1 MSFRVVIIGAVA
13 LGPKVACRLRRL
25 RPDAEIVMVDQD
37 RFISYGGCGIPYYLS
52 EDVPDERSLMS
63 TSFHVLRDEK
73 FFREAKGVTVRPRTR
88 ALRIDREKKCVEI
101 EDLESGEI
109 SELPYDQLVL
119 GTGSLPI
126 RPPIPGID
134 LTNVFCVSNLQ
145 NALDIKKTLVRPEV
159 KRAVVVGA
167 GAIGVEVTEAIADIW
182 AIKTALVERLGHIFP
197 RLFDANMASMGERHL
212 EEKGVEVL
220 TGETVLKIEGEEDG
234 DGKVC
239 RVVTDRRSLPA
250 DIVILAAGVRP
261 NSRLA
266 KEAGLELSAQGGIVV
281 NEFLQTSDPDI
292 YAGGDCV
299 ENRSLV
305 TGGPVFTPLGSLA
318 NRHGRVIA
326 ARIAGKEENFPGVVG
341 SFIVKVFDLC
351 LAAAGLSQE
360 EAIAAG
366 FDAERV
372 LTVGYDR
379 AHFMPEKAFMFLQLI
394 VDRASRRVLGIQGV
408 GKANDAVAVR
418 IDAVA
423 ALLKYQPL
431 VEDISNLE
439 LAYSPPF
446 ASAMDSV
453 NALGNTAANLLDGL
467 YRRMTVGEAMEH
479 LHGGDEDVLFL
490 DLNAPG
496 QAKPYLERFPG
507 QWINIP
513 YENLASRIDEVPRD
527 GTIVTI
533 CDSGIRSYE
542 SQVLLSARGYS
553 SVYAMEGGLNLLR
566 KLGLDAISPSTKVP

>member
-1 MSFRVVIIGAVA
+1 MSYRVVIVGAVA

-88 ALRIDREKKCVEI
+88 ALRIDREKKTVEI

-109 SELPYDQLVL
+109 SGLPYDRLVL

-134 LTNVFCVSNLQ
+134 LENVFCVSNLQ
-145 NALDIKKTLVRPEV
+145 NALDIKKTLVQPDVE
-159 KRAVVVGA
+159 RAVVVGA
-167 GAIGVEVTEAIADIW
+167 GAIGVEVTEALADIW
-182 AIKTALVERLGHIFP
+182 GMKTALVERLGHIFP
-197 RLFDANMASMGERHL
+197 RLFDANMASMGEQHL
-212 EEKGVEVL
+212 AEKGVEVL
-220 TGETVLKIEGEEDG
+220 TGETVLRVEGEEGEEG
-234 DGKVC
+234 DGRVR
-239 RVVTDRRSLPA
+239 RVVTNQRTLAA

-261 NSRLA
+261 NSSLA
-266 KEAGLELSAQGGIVV
+266 KEAGLELSEQGGIVV

-326 ARIAGKEENFPGVVG
+326 ARLAGKEERFPGVVG

-360 EAIAAG
+360 EAIANR

-379 AHFMPEKAFMFLQLI
+379 AHFMPEKALMFLQLV
-394 VDRASRRVLGIQGV
+394 VDRADRRVLGIQGV

-418 IDAVA
+418 VDAVA
-423 ALLKYQPL
+423 ALLKHHPT

-439 LAYSPPF
+439 IAYSPPF
-446 ASAMDSV
+446 ASAMDSL

-479 LHGGDEDVLFL
+479 LHGGDEEVLFL
-490 DLNAPG
+490 DLNAPR
-496 QAKPYLERFPG
+496 QAKPYLLQFPG
-507 QWINIP
+507 QWMNIP

-527 GTIVTI
+527 RTIVTI

-542 SQVLLSARGYS
+542 SQVLLSARGFP
-553 SVYAMEGGLNLLR
+553 SVFAMEGGLNLLR
-566 KLGLDAISPSTKVP
+566 KLGLDVTPSP

>member
-1 MSFRVVIIGAVA
+1 MKIQDLFEKDIHRPINGVIKADQLDESSVWQELDEFVVTRELTGHVTDLVDLLLSTMESEAEAVDKN
-13 LGPKVACRLRRL
+13 GIWVSG
-25 RPDAEIVMVDQD
+25 
-37 RFISYGGCGIPYYLS
+37 FFGCGKSHFIKVMSYLL
-52 EDVPDERSLMS
+52 DN
-63 TSFHVLRDEK
+63 
-73 FFREAKGVTVRPRTR
+73 EAHEHAG
-88 ALRIDREKKCVEI
+88 
-101 EDLESGEI
+101 ES
-109 SELPYDQLVL
+109 
-119 GTGSLPI
+119 
-126 RPPIPGID
+126 R
-134 LTNVFCVSNLQ
+134 
-145 NALDIKKTLVRPEV
+145 
-159 KRAVVVGA
+159 RAVDFFKEKLSDPLLYADLKKVVAAPTDTILFNVDSKADHTDGRDA
-167 GAIGVEVTEAIADIW
+167 LLRVFLKVLNEKQGYSGDHPHIA
-182 AIKTALVERLGHIFP
+182 H
-197 RLFDANMASMGERHL
+197 MERHL

-220 TGETVLKIEGEEDG
+220 TGETVLRIEGEEGG
-234 DGKVC
+234 DGRAR
-239 RVVTDRRSLPA
+239 RVVTNQRSLPA

-266 KEAGLELSAQGGIVV
+266 KEAGLELSAHGGIVV
-281 NEFLQTSDPDI
+281 NERLQTSDPDI

-326 ARIAGKEENFPGVVG
+326 ACIAGREERFPGVVG

-379 AHFMPEKAFMFLQLI
+379 AHFMPEKALMFLQLI
-394 VDRASRRVLGIQGV
+394 VDRADRRVLGIQGV

-423 ALLKYQPL
+423 ALLKHHPA
-431 VEDISNLE
+431 VEEISNLE

-446 ASAMDSV
+446 ASAMDSL

-479 LHGGDEDVLFL
+479 LHGGDEEVLFL
-490 DLNAPG
+490 DLNAPR
-496 QAKPYLERFPG
+496 QAKPYLELFPG

-527 GTIVTI
+527 KTIVTI

-542 SQVLLSARGYS
+542 SQVLLSARGYP